1 MKDAMLLAVRGL
13 NGGIFVVAFSL
24 LAEVLKPKRFAGLF
38 SAAPSVAL
46 ANLAVDILANGHG
59 PAVVGTQGMEVGA
72 SAFALSCLV
81 GIAFIR
87 RWGAL
92 RASILICAA
101 WLGIAIAGYR
111 ILLHP

>member
-1 MKDAMLLAVRGL
+1 VKDVLLLAVRAL
-13 NGGIFVVAFSL
+13 NGGTFVVAFSL

-46 ANLAVDILANGHG
+46 ANLAVDIAANGHG

-72 SAFALSCLV
+72 TALVLSCLA
-81 GIAFIR
+81 GIALIR

-92 RASILICAA
+92 RASVAICAA
-101 WLGIAIAGYR
+101 WVAIAVAGYQ
-111 ILLHP
+111 ILLHT